1 MFGFLIQPKK
11 TFQRTAFPIFFLQPI
26 AIFRYNRVIYNRKV
40 VIAMSIT
47 MNKVIEA
54 SYLTAEKS
62 WSYRTILRFF
72 FLQHERMRDYI
83 TPEEI
88 YAYLKE
94 IPEFFTYTE
103 EQLQVDLAQL
113 VKWNN
118 LVARQDM
125 GSAKTVEEYKKKRFR
140 YQCTPYTVEI
150 ERMLQKLEKM
160 GDSFQ
165 GSLER
170 TQFDRLLQAIAKLEK
185 MANGNPDKEK
195 PEEIHQGWE
204 DLFGY
209 FQNIRRST
217 ADYIAYINSEK
228 AEEQMQTEA
237 FLVYKNQFTA
247 YLRDF
252 IVSLQ
257 KTSMQIQQ
265 RLTEL
270 TNDKMQHVYE
280 TIVQHKL
287 AIPRL
292 EEAGLTKE
300 DLLAEQQALWQTVCF
315 WFLGSPSQQSEL
327 DMLQHQTNEMIRRI
341 TRYVQRIGE
350 RHQNFRSRRKDYL
363 HLAKWFSE
371 LEDLNEAHCLSS
383 VVFGALKTRHMFHDG
398 ATTEDIYSDIWDEQP
413 QEIEIKPRTNRYR
426 EKTKPGAVID
436 TKAQKEAARQ
446 KYLKQLADERKM
458 IEKYISGNR
467 IVISGL
473 PVIETQV
480 RKMLLTWIG
489 KSMASKGSQ
498 VKTDFG
504 MTVKVTIR
512 NENRTILRAEDGSL
526 EMPDAELIFSGGER

>member
-1 MFGFLIQPKK
+1 MTEMNP
-11 TFQRTAFPIFFLQPI
+11 
-26 AIFRYNRVIYNRKV
+26 
-40 VIAMSIT
+40 T
-47 MNKVIEA
+47 MNKVVEA
-54 SYLTAEKS
+54 SYLTAEKA

-72 FLQHERMRDYI
+72 FIQHERMRDYI

-88 YAYLKE
+88 FAFLKE
-94 IPEFFTYTE
+94 MPEFFTYTE
-103 EQLQVDLAQL
+103 EQLHMDLAQL

-118 LVARQDM
+118 LIARQDM

-150 ERMLQKLEKM
+150 ERMLQQLEKM

-170 TQFDRLLQAIAKLEK
+170 TQFDRLLQAIAKLESAAINIK
-185 MANGNPDKEK
+185 DEK
-195 PEEIHQGWE
+195 PEEIHQLWE

-209 FQNIRRST
+209 FRNIRRST

-265 RLTEL
+265 RLAEL
-270 TNDKMQHVYE
+270 GPDKMEPIYE
-280 TIVQHKL
+280 AIVQHKL

-292 EEAGLTKE
+292 EEAGLSKE
-300 DLLAEQQALWQTVCF
+300 ELLAEHQGIWHTVCF
-315 WFLGSPSQQSEL
+315 WFLGSPSHQSEL

-341 TRYVQRIGE
+341 TRFVQRIGE

-363 HLAKWFSE
+363 HLAKWFSG
-371 LEDLNEAHCLSS
+371 LEELNEAHCLSS
-383 VVFGALKTRHMFHDG
+383 VVFGALKTRHMFHEG
-398 ATTEDIYSDIWDEQP
+398 APTEDIYSDIWDEKP
-413 QEIEIKPRTNRYR
+413 QEIQIKPRTNRYR
-426 EKTKPGAVID
+426 EKTKPGAIID
-436 TKAQKEAARQ
+436 TQEQKKAAFEE
-446 KYLKQLADERKM
+446 YLKQLANERKM
-458 IEKYISGNR
+458 IEKYITENR
-467 IVISGL
+467 IIISNL

-489 KSMASKGSQ
+489 KSMASKDNK

-504 MTVKVTIR
+504 MTVKVSI
-512 NENRTILRAEDGSL
+512 NKGNRVLLRAEDGFL
-526 EMPDAELIFSGGER
+526 EMPDAELLFTGGDV